1 MAEVFIIL
9 VLFLLSIYLA
19 VFLVLWGYFSLSR
32 MLVSKK
38 RLSNFSFEAAVI
50 YLLVL
55 IVSSLFVTTQESGV
69 PIMVIA
75 MGLAS
80 VICAALVEKR
90 FSIGGRKFIVL
101 FFAML
106 LASAVSIAILAATS
120 LAFLWIFRLAYWN

>member
-75 MGLAS
+75 MGIAS
-80 VICAALVEKR
+80 AICAALVEKR
-90 FSIGGRKFIVL
+90 FSICGRKFIVL

-106 LASAVSIAILAATS
+106 LASAVSIAILVAAF
-120 LAFLWIFRLAYWN
+120 LAFLWIFRLAHWN